1 MNKIDLLKTRRVQLL
16 EVGKEIRGKISELTD
31 EGSFVELDAYSFSR
45 ADFYGE
51 DAHGEGVVTGYA
63 TIDDNPVYV
72 VAQNSNVLSGGVTE
86 ANCKKIKKCLDKALA
101 NDVPVVYLFDSKGVV
116 VGEGVNVLDGIA
128 SLLAASDSLK
138 GSVPQF
144 SIVLGDLYGS
154 LALLAANAD
163 FNFIL
168 NGSAVAYASPKVISA
183 KSGKNLSKEEV
194 GGVKS
199 AARNSL
205 STISAENIADVK
217 AKISEIFSILPMS
230 SDIVVDAKDDLN
242 RTSEKLNEGACPACL
257 FKATF
262 DEGKS
267 VDLNADY
274 CPEVKTAIGRMGGI
288 SVACL
293 AFAKDGV
300 YLTSENVAKIKEF
313 VYFAAD
319 NGLPLVTFVNT
330 LGIKNDLKTSDSTVM
345 REIAHTI
352 SGLRSCDRVS
362 VVYGKAVGLGYSLFA
377 SKSMGV
383 DFSYAFADAKI
394 SLFDGTESAA
404 AFGTFNYDDIDKLQE
419 RYSEENADPINAAKN
434 GYIDNVIEPAF
445 VRAYVVSALQT
456 FARRV

>member
-1 MNKIDLLKTRRVQLL
+1 MSR
-16 EVGKEIRGKISELTD
+16 SENGD
-31 EGSFVELDAYSFSR
+31 R
-45 ADFYGE
+45 
-51 DAHGEGVVTGYA
+51 
-63 TIDDNPVYV
+63 
-72 VAQNSNVLSGGVTE
+72 QN
-86 ANCKKIKKCLDKALA
+86 
-101 NDVPVVYLFDSKGVV
+101 
-116 VGEGVNVLDGIA
+116 
-128 SLLAASDSLK
+128 
-138 GSVPQF
+138 
-144 SIVLGDLYGS
+144 
-154 LALLAANAD
+154 
-163 FNFIL
+163 
-168 NGSAVAYASPKVISA
+168 
-183 KSGKNLSKEEV
+183 
-194 GGVKS
+194 
-199 AARNSL
+199 
-205 STISAENIADVK
+205 
-217 AKISEIFSILPMS
+217 
-230 SDIVVDAKDDLN
+230 
-242 RTSEKLNEGACPACL
+242 
-257 FKATF
+257 
-262 DEGKS
+262 
-267 VDLNADY
+267 
-274 CPEVKTAIGRMGGI
+274 GGI